1 MTTIVIDPV
10 TRIEGHLRI
19 EAVLKA
25 DGKTIDKAYSSSTM
39 ARGIEV
45 IMKGRDPRD
54 AAHISQR
61 ICGVCTVVHG
71 LTSVRAV
78 EDALGVTVPENAE
91 LIRNLMIGAQYV
103 HDHVMHFYHLHAL
116 DWVDVVNALKAD
128 STKTA
133 TMAKNTDPNKDP
145 NKQIYNPAYYANVS
159 SATLKTNFDK
169 VKAKLQNLV
178 DRGQLGL
185 FANGYGETPE
195 GRPAHPEYK
204 LTAEQ
209 NLLAVAHYL
218 DALGWAREI
227 VKLHTIFGG
236 KDPHP
241 NLVVGG
247 VPCSVSSNYNQQV
260 SEDAGGTS
268 LNKVNMAKVTKI
280 IKKMKDFVD
289 QVYVPDTIWIA
300 RVYKSQ
306 PADLVKGKPAYIGW
320 EKRGGTGGNY
330 LCYGEFPENGMS
342 KSELQ
347 NLLIPQ
353 GAILNG
359 ITGIQAL
366 NMVKSSEIKEYVAH
380 SWYSYLSAN
389 GTEIN
394 FQGLHPSNG
403 QTHLDYAARG
413 GKASGPGYALDKGA
427 GYSWIKS
434 PRWYDHPM
442 EVGPLAHVVMMY
454 TMANEPAPIGQ
465 DFIVRDA
472 YLRVVDLVDGIWAK
486 QLGLSIDDID
496 STLGRI
502 AARTI
507 ETSVIAEAMSRWH
520 ERLLDNIDPSR
531 PGYLNN
537 LATFLSDA
545 AVVTSNTLNS
555 ESAPA
560 KKLAAGFNW
569 TDPATWKR
577 ADGKPLVGVGFTEAP
592 RGALGH
598 WLSIESGA
606 IKNYQCIV
614 ASQWN
619 AGPRD
624 AADTPGP
631 YEKAL
636 ENHTIV
642 DPTQPLEILRTIHS
656 FDPCIGCA
664 VHVTDPNGEELIK
677 VNVSTTL
684 R

>member
-19 EAVLKA
+19 EAK
-25 DGKTIDKAYSSSTM
+25 IDASNKITEAYSSSTM

-116 DWVDVVNALKAD
+116 DWVDVTKALGADPTKKANLAALTVTLARKNNGDYYKAKYPIGLVGDAALKQHFID
-128 STKTA
+128 VQ
-133 TMAKNTDPNKDP
+133 N
-145 NKQIYNPAYYANVS
+145 
-159 SATLKTNFDK
+159 
-169 VKAKLQNLV
+169 KLQNLF

-185 FANGYGETPE
+185 FANGYWGHQEYRLPAE
-195 GRPAHPEYK
+195 G
-204 LTAEQ
+204 
-209 NLLAVAHYL
+209 NLLAVDHYL
-218 DALGWAREI
+218 DALGWAREV

-247 VPCSVSSNYNQQV
+247 VPCSVSSNYNRQV

-268 LNKVNMAKVTKI
+268 LNKVNMAKVTALI
-280 IKKMKDFVD
+280 TTMKNFVD
-289 QVYVPDTIWIA
+289 QVYVPDTILVA
-300 RVYKSQ
+300 SVYKTQ
-306 PADLVKGKPAYIGW
+306 GVLGKTGYYKGW
-320 EKRGGTGGNY
+320 EKRGGTGGNF
-330 LCYGEFPENGMS
+330 LCYGEFPETGIRN
-342 KSELQ
+342 K
-347 NLLIPQ
+347 NDFLIPQ
-353 GAILNG
+353 GVLEGNL
-359 ITGIQAL
+359 TIQPL
-366 NMVKSSEIKEYVAH
+366 DMKNKLEINEYVAH
-380 SWYSYLSAN
+380 SWYDYLNASGVKTDN
-389 GTEIN
+389 TG
-394 FQGLHPSNG
+394 GLHPSDG
-403 QTHLDYAARG
+403 QTHLDYAGRG
-413 GKASGPGYALDKGA
+413 GPAPGAGYTLNTSA

-434 PRWYDHPM
+434 PRWYNQPM

-454 TMANEPAPIGQ
+454 AKAKASPVTDVEKAHKQAK
-465 DFIVRDA
+465 
-472 YLRVVDLVDGIWAK
+472 DLVDAVWVGK
-486 QLGLSIDDID
+486 LGLPILPDKDGASID

-507 ETSVIAEAMSRWH
+507 ETKVIADAMSRWH
-520 ERLLDNIDPSR
+520 TRLLKNISV
-531 PGYLNN
+531 NN
-537 LATFLSDA
+537 LATF
-545 AVVTSNTLNS
+545 VTDVQAIKQN
-555 ESAPA
+555 PA
-560 KKLAAGFNW
+560 LTQNFKWK
-569 TDPATWKR
+569 DPLTWNFS
-577 ADGKPLVGVGFTEAP
+577 GPLTGVGFTEAP

-598 WLSIESGA
+598 WLSIESGV

-624 AADTPGP
+624 AAGTPGP

-636 ENHTIV
+636 ENHTLA

-664 VHVTDPNGEELIK
+664 VHVTDPNGEELIT
-677 VNVSTTL
+677 VNISTTL

>member
-1 MTTIVIDPV
+1 MTTTIVIDPV

-19 EAVLKA
+19 EAK
-25 DGKTIDKAYSSSTM
+25 IDASNKITEAYSSSTM

-116 DWVDVVNALKAD
+116 DWVDVTKALGADPAKKAALAALTVTLARQNNGDYYKAKYPLTTAGNAALKQHFID
-128 STKTA
+128 VQ
-133 TMAKNTDPNKDP
+133 N
-145 NKQIYNPAYYANVS
+145 
-159 SATLKTNFDK
+159 
-169 VKAKLQNLV
+169 KLQNLF

-185 FANGYGETPE
+185 FANGYWG
-195 GRPAHPEYK
+195 HQEYRLK
-204 LTAEQ
+204 AQE
-209 NLLAVAHYL
+209 NLLAVDHYL
-218 DALGWAREI
+218 DALGWAREV

-247 VPCSVSSNYNQQV
+247 VPCAVSSNYNQQV

-268 LNKVNMAKVTKI
+268 LNKVNMAKVTALI
-280 IKKMKDFVD
+280 TTMKNFVD
-289 QVYVPDTIWIA
+289 QVYVPDTILVAGI
-300 RVYKSQ
+300 YKSQ
-306 PADLVKGKPAYIGW
+306 PAANGKPAYPGW
-320 EKRGGTGGNY
+320 EKRGGTGWHY
-330 LCYGEFPENGMS
+330 LCYGEFPETGIRN
-342 KSELQ
+342 KEDF
-347 NLLIPQ
+347 LIPQ
-353 GAILNG
+353 GVLLKGDQSIRDINM
-359 ITGIQAL
+359 TEPTEIQ
-366 NMVKSSEIKEYVAH
+366 EYVAH
-380 SWYSYLSAN
+380 SWYSYLNDNNA
-389 GTEIN
+389 
-394 FQGLHPSNG
+394 GLHPSIG
-403 QTHLDYAARG
+403 QTTLDYAKRG
-413 GKASGPGYALDKGA
+413 GPIPEDPSNPSYHYTLNTST

-434 PRWYDHPM
+434 PRWYNNAM

-454 TMANEPAPIGQ
+454 TMASGPAPAKQ
-465 DFIVRDA
+465 DPAVRSA
-472 YLRVVDLVDGIWAK
+472 HVNVKTLVDTVWVTK
-486 QLGLSIDDID
+486 LGLNLTDID

-507 ETSVIAEAMSRWH
+507 ETKVIADAMSRWH
-520 ERLLDNIDPSR
+520 TRLLKNISV
-531 PGYLNN
+531 NN
-537 LATFLSDA
+537 LATFVTDVDA
-545 AVVTSNTLNS
+545 IKQN
-555 ESAPA
+555 PA
-560 KKLAAGFNW
+560 LTQNFKWK
-569 TDPATWKR
+569 DPLTWNFS
-577 ADGKPLVGVGFTEAP
+577 GPLTGVGFTEAP

-598 WLSIESGA
+598 WLSIESGV

-624 AADTPGP
+624 AAGTPGP

-636 ENHTIV
+636 ENHTLA

-664 VHVTDPNGEELIK
+664 VHVTDPNGEELIT

>member
-45 IMKGRDPRD
+45 IMKGRDSRD

-247 VPCSVSSNYNQQV
+247 VPCSVSSNYKQPV

-306 PADLVKGKPAYIGW
+306 AAANGKEAYPGW
-320 EKRGGTGGNY
+320 EKRGGTGGNF
-330 LCYGEFPENGMS
+330 LCYGEFPENGIRN
-342 KSELQ
+342 KETGIL
-347 NLLIPQ
+347 NKDDFLIPQ
-353 GAILNG
+353 GVLEGNL
-359 ITGIQAL
+359 TIQPL
-366 NMVKSSEIKEYVAH
+366 DMKNKLEINEYVAH
-380 SWYSYLSAN
+380 SWYDYLTDSGIKTDN
-389 GTEIN
+389 KG
-394 FQGLHPSNG
+394 GLHPSDG
-403 QTHLDYAARG
+403 QTHLDYDGR
-413 GKASGPGYALDKGA
+413 SGPAPGAGYTLKTDD

-434 PRWYDHPM
+434 PRWYNQPM

-454 TMANEPAPIGQ
+454 AKAKTNPATDVEKAHKQ
-465 DFIVRDA
+465 A
-472 YLRVVDLVDGIWAK
+472 KDLVDAVWVG
-486 QLGLSIDDID
+486 QLKLSITDID

-507 ETSVIAEAMSRWH
+507 ETKVIADAMSRWH
-520 ERLLDNIDPSR
+520 TRLLKNISV
-531 PGYLNN
+531 NN
-537 LATFLSDA
+537 LATFVTDVDA
-545 AVVTSNTLNS
+545 FTQN
-555 ESAPA
+555 PA
-560 KKLAAGFNW
+560 LTQNFKWK
-569 TDPATWKR
+569 DPLTWNYS
-577 ADGKPLVGVGFTEAP
+577 GPLTGVGFTEAP

-624 AADTPGP
+624 AAGTPGP

-636 ENHTIV
+636 ENHTLA

>member
-116 DWVDVVNALKAD
+116 DWVDVTKALASDPVPAKDLAAKTALAAATFTLARKNNGDYYKAKYPLTAAGNAALKQHFID
-128 STKTA
+128 VQK
-133 TMAKNTDPNKDP
+133 
-145 NKQIYNPAYYANVS
+145 
-159 SATLKTNFDK
+159 
-169 VKAKLQNLV
+169 KLQNLF

-185 FANGYGETPE
+185 FANGYWGHQEYRLPAE
-195 GRPAHPEYK
+195 G
-204 LTAEQ
+204 
-209 NLLAVAHYL
+209 NLLAVDHYL
-218 DALGWAREI
+218 DALGWAREV

-247 VPCSVSSNYNQQV
+247 VPCAVSSNYNRQV

-268 LNKVNMAKVTKI
+268 LNKVNMAKVTALI
-280 IKKMKDFVD
+280 TTMKNFVN
-289 QVYVPDTIWIA
+289 QVYVPDTILVA
-300 RVYKSQ
+300 NVYKSQ
-306 PADLVKGKPAYIGW
+306 PAANGKPAYPGW
-320 EKRGGTGGNY
+320 EKRGGTGWNY
-330 LCYGEFPENGMS
+330 LCYGEFPETGIRN
-342 KSELQ
+342 K
-347 NLLIPQ
+347 NNFLIPQ
-353 GAILNG
+353 GVLEGNL
-359 ITGIQAL
+359 TIQTL
-366 NMVKSSEIKEYVAH
+366 NMKNKLEIKEYVAH
-380 SWYSYLSAN
+380 SWYDYLNTAN
-389 GTEIN
+389 GNNE
-394 FQGLHPSNG
+394 GLHPIDG
-403 QTHLDYAARG
+403 QTHLDYAGRG
-413 GKASGPGYALDKGA
+413 GPTPGAGYTLNTNA

-434 PRWYDHPM
+434 PRWYNQPM

-454 TMANEPAPIGQ
+454 AKAKASPVTDVEKAHKQAK
-465 DFIVRDA
+465 
-472 YLRVVDLVDGIWAK
+472 DLVDAVWVG
-486 QLGLSIDDID
+486 QLKLSITDID

-507 ETSVIAEAMSRWH
+507 ETKVIADAMSRWH
-520 ERLLDNIDPSR
+520 TRLLKNISA
-531 PGYLNN
+531 NN
-537 LATFLSDA
+537 LATFVTDVDA
-545 AVVTSNTLNS
+545 IKQN
-555 ESAPA
+555 PA
-560 KKLAAGFNW
+560 LTQNFKWK
-569 TDPATWKR
+569 DPLTWNFS
-577 ADGKPLVGVGFTEAP
+577 GPLTGVGFTEAP

-598 WLSIESGA
+598 WLSIESGV

-624 AADTPGP
+624 AAGTPGP

-636 ENHTIV
+636 EGHTLA
-642 DPTQPLEILRTIHS
+642 DPTKPLEILRTIHS

-664 VHVTDPNGEELIK
+664 VHVTDPNGEELIT